1 MAKYAN
7 EFKKEIAELRVHGG
21 RTVDSLKDEY
31 GISHVSILKWTTA
44 YRNELRAQDYA
55 EYESKMQK
63 LDELQQ
69 ALTEMEEENAKLKEK
84 NDFLTKIVKNLCR
97 KIN

>member
-1 MAKYAN
+1 MAKYTN
-7 EFKKEIAELRVHGG
+7 EFKKEIAELCVHGG
-21 RTVDSLKDEY
+21 RTVASLKDEY
-31 GISHVSILKWTTA
+31 GISHVSILKWTRA
-44 YRNELRAQDYA
+44 YCDELRAQDYA

-63 LDELQQ
+63 LDEL
-69 ALTEMEEENAKLKEK
+69 EEENAKLKEK

>member
-1 MAKYAN
+1 MAKYTN
-7 EFKKEIAELRVHGG
+7 EFKKEIAELRVYGG
-21 RTVDSLKDEY
+21 RTVASLKAEY
-31 GISHVSILKWTTA
+31 GINHVSILKWTKA
-44 YRNELRAQDYA
+44 YCDELRSKDYA

-69 ALTEMEEENAKLKEK
+69 ALTELEEENAKLKEK